1 MNIERLGYNGN
12 ANLKRKDT
20 QIEWTQELVAEYV
33 KCAKDVVYFAE
44 KYIQIVHVDHGLIPI
59 ALYDYQKEIIEKS
72 QDSRNVIVNTSR
84 QAGKTTTAAVLI
96 LHYILFL
103 YLLSYQLIHLI
114 NYLFYYIMFVH

>member
-20 QIEWTQELVAEYV
+20 RIEWTQELVAEYV

-59 ALYDYQKEIIEKS
+59 VLYDYQKEIIEKS

-96 LHYILFL
+96 LHYILFQEHKTVA
-103 YLLSYQLIHLI
+103 LLANKGLSLIHI
-114 NYLFYYIMFVH
+114 